1 MLRVVA
7 VLVVVGVMVYAF
19 VDCLRADARDLRHL
33 PRPVWLLIILVPLAG
48 PVAYLVA
55 GRPLTVDDEP
65 EARPLAP
72 DDDPEFLRRLDLERR
87 RRQADEERRRRQ
99 RERRERGGDPPRN
112 DTQDKSG
119 PEGEDQA
126 GHPA

>member
-7 VLVVVGVMVYAF
+7 VLLVVGVMVYAF
-19 VDCLRADARDLRHL
+19 VDCVRADARDLRGL
-33 PRPVWLLIILVPLAG
+33 PRPAWLLVILVPLVGAL
-48 PVAYLVA
+48 AYLVA
-55 GRPLTVDDEP
+55 GRPVHTTDEP
-65 EARPLAP
+65 AARPLAP

-87 RRQADEERRRRQ
+87 RRKADEERRRRQ
-99 RERRERGGDPPRN
+99 RERGEEGPK
-112 DTQDKSG
+112 DKSG

>member
-19 VDCLRADARDLRHL
+19 VDCVRADARDLRLL
-33 PRPVWLLIILVPLAG
+33 PRPVWLLVILVPLVGALT
-48 PVAYLVA
+48 YLVA
-55 GRPLTVDDEP
+55 GRPLHVTDEP
-65 EARPLAP
+65 AARPLAP
-72 DDDPEFLRRLDLERR
+72 DDDPEFLRRLDIERR
-87 RRQADEERRRRQ
+87 RRKADEERRRRQ
-99 RERRERGGDPPRN
+99 RERREGGPEGEP
-112 DTQDKSG
+112 G

>member
-19 VDCLRADARDLRHL
+19 VDCLRSDGRDVRGL
-33 PRPVWLLIILVPLAG
+33 PRPAWLLLILVPLVGAI
-48 PVAYLVA
+48 AYLVA
-55 GRPLTVDDEP
+55 GRPLHEP
-65 EARPLAP
+65 EEPPARPFAP

-99 RERRERGGDPPRN
+99 RERREEGPR
-112 DTQDKSG
+112 DKSG